1 MAKKKP
7 FNQFLL
13 ITLIILMVVCGTI
26 NSCGQKIMMKM
37 ESLGDKFE
45 RHKFVICLLMFIGE
59 SFSLFVFLIKYY
71 KKKNKKI
78 NIKNTNEN
86 SNENTIENPTEN
98 IKSNSD
104 TETQEKKLLS
114 GENNVEE
121 EDEENEDDED
131 NNKVEAPFYIFAITA
146 FCDLVASTMGTFA
159 LIFLATSIYQIFR
172 ALELMFVLI
181 FSKFFLKNPIYRH
194 HVLGIG
200 TLIFGLFLVGLS
212 SILYQGQASTHPVR
226 GIIILCFSQIVSATQ
241 YTLQEYFIKK
251 YTFSPFKLVGFEGF
265 FGISYYSILLT
276 IFQHINCKNWGGL
289 KEVCYEKSDGS
300 ILLEN
305 TTFAIKQ
312 IFNKMSLLSLVLI
325 YITSIAS
332 YNIIGI
338 NLTKLVSSTAR
349 AIVDTTRTFLIWIV
363 FLTPFGPEEA
373 REHFNLLQLCGFIL
387 TVLGMIIY
395 NEIIEIKLFDLNYYT
410 RNEIAK
416 RENIK
421 KQIDEI
427 EKNDNNDESLF
438 NNNSTTKP
446 EDSMK
451 TDAPPANN

>member
-86 SNENTIENPTEN
+86 SNENTIENTTEN

-114 GENNVEE
+114 GEYNVEE

-146 FCDLVASTMGTFA
+146 FCDLVASTLGTFA

-181 FSKFFLKNPIYRH
+181 FSKIFLKNPIYRH

-226 GIIILCFSQIVSATQ
+226 GILILCFSQVVSATQ

>member
-7 FNQFLL
+7 FNQVLL
-13 ITLIILMVVCGTI
+13 IVLIIMMVVCGTI

-59 SFSLFVFLIKYY
+59 SFSLSVYFIKYY
-71 KKKNKKI
+71 KKKNKNI
-78 NIKNTNEN
+78 NITNEN
-86 SNENTIENPTEN
+86 SNENEIENTNEN
-98 IKSNSD
+98 TNSG
-104 TETQEKKLLS
+104 TVTQQEKKLLS
-114 GENNVEE
+114 GKYNEE
-121 EDEENEDDED
+121 EDEEIEDDED
-131 NNKVEAPFYIFAITA
+131 KNKVEAPFYIFAITA
-146 FCDLVASTMGTFA
+146 FCDLVASTLGTFA

-181 FSKFFLKNPIYRH
+181 FSKIFLKNPIYRH

-200 TLIFGLFLVGLS
+200 TLIVGLFLVGLS

-226 GIIILCFSQIVSATQ
+226 GILILCFSQVVSATQ

-305 TTFAIKQ
+305 TIFALKQ
-312 IFNKMSLLSLVLI
+312 IFNKMSLLALVLI
-325 YITSIAS
+325 YITSIAL

-363 FLTPFGPEEA
+363 FLTPFGPKEA
-373 REHFNLLQLCGFIL
+373 REHFNFLQLTGFIL

-395 NEIIEIKLFDLNYYT
+395 NEIIEIKYFELNKYT
-410 RNEIAK
+410 RKEIAK

-421 KQIDEI
+421 QQIDEI
-427 EKNDNNDESLF
+427 ENEKKDNNDESLF
-438 NNNSTTKP
+438 NNNSDIKP
-446 EDSMK
+446 PQDSIK
-451 TDAPPANN
+451 SEAPPANN

>member
-387 TVLGMIIY
+387 TVLGMVIY

-416 RENIK
+416 RENIE

-427 EKNDNNDESLF
+427 EKKNNDESLF

>member
-59 SFSLFVFLIKYY
+59 SFSLFVFFIKYY

-146 FCDLVASTMGTFA
+146 FCDLVASTLGTFA

-181 FSKFFLKNPIYRH
+181 FSKIFLKNPIYRH

-305 TTFAIKQ
+305 TIFAIKQ